1 MEGYEFIKDK
11 GHVTC
16 KVRNDGKTVST
27 CTLSISV
34 NERKW
39 EVSYRNT
46 CDGYKHLGYGKSSM
60 GRVLEKAMEIY
71 GMPEHIHYIW
81 NGANEY
87 VLEWMEKYFD
97 AKCSCP
103 SRHTTS
109 VSTVSPGLHCSN
121 PFSVLSPFSMSSS
134 RSITSLLI
142 RSVSTTN
149 VTPIFFIFP
158 LE

>member
-16 KVRNDGKTVST
+16 KVRNDGKTVPT

-39 EVSYRNT
+39 EVSYWNT

-81 NGANEY
+81 NGANGY

-103 SRHTTS
+103 IAVQKTQAGDDRESHIYILDKQK
-109 VSTVSPGLHCSN
+109 VFEY
-121 PFSVLSPFSMSSS
+121 FS
-134 RSITSLLI
+134 IKT
-142 RSVSTTN
+142 
-149 VTPIFFIFP
+149 
-158 LE
+158 EQ